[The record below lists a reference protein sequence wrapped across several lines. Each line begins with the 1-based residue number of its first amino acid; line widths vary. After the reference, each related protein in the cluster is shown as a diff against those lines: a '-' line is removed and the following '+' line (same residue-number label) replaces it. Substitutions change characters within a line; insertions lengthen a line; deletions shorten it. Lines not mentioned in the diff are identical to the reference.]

1 MATGLFNLKQVNQAI
16 SQGAWSG
23 YIAPRWVEYLVVAGG
38 GGSGDYGGGGGGGG
52 LLTGIVTVAAGASY
66 AVTVGAGGAGGTS
79 GVAGGSGVNSVFG
92 SIAAIGGGGGG
103 SANGSTSAGTAAGS
117 GGSGGGGSAKFGSFS
132 IIDAGQGTSG
142 QGNAGGRG
150 DASGGQAYQ
159 GGGGGGA
166 GTVGFSVGTD
176 PAAVV
181 NSGGAGIASAI
192 SGTVTAYAGGG
203 SGFRAGGAYP
213 SYGVGGVGGGG
224 GQNQAGGG
232 NTGGGGG
239 SYSPAPAGGSG
250 IVVVRYPGNVQFYT
264 GGTVTYSNGYIV
276 HNFTANGTLAPTTPT
291 VVSEYQISRSLR
303 FNSADT
309 ATLSRTPSSAT
320 SRKIWTWSAWVK
332 RGSLGTTQVF
342 FVAGVDGS
350 NYTNLYFSGS
360 ITDNLEIYNYT
371 AGVTTGYYYTQS
383 VFRDPSAWYH
393 IVYSVDT
400 TQATAADRIKIY
412 VNGVAQPTTVST
424 SIASSVDTFI
434 NSANQHYIGRNGPG
448 NASQYFDGYMTEV
461 NLIDGQAL
469 TPTSFGYVNP
479 ATGVWSPAKYVGGYG
494 TNGFY
499 LNFSDNSNTTAAT
512 LGKDYSGNGNNW
524 TPNNFSVTAGA
535 GNDSLVDSP
544 TSYGTDTGVGGTVR
558 GNYCTLNPLATGS
571 GKVLVNGNL
580 EFTSSTS
587 NWYFSLGT
595 IGFSSGKYYWEVNMG
610 STNGSDIFAGIMGSG
625 VPVNGANGLQDNATA
640 LNTFGSLLFCDDG
653 KYQLDGNLSRV
664 AYSTAL
670 GSNQTLGIAVDMDA
684 KSLTF
689 YKDGTSQGAISF
701 SSSPMASSIVCPSFS
716 SYGSGDSARVF
727 NFGQRPFA
735 YTAPSGFKALCT
747 QNLPTP
753 TIGATTATQANKYF
767 GITLRN
773 GGGASGGTYYT
784 TIDMASGALLWDK
797 PRSLTSSDHYLVDSV
812 RGISKT
818 LSSNLTDAERS
829 YPSWFTSFNN
839 GSYTTGSDDWATGVT
854 IVDWIWAANGSGV
867 TNTAGSITST
877 VSANTTSGFSV
888 VTYTGTGS
896 AATVG
901 HGLGVA
907 PSMIICKGR
916 SVGGNYWQTQHSAL
930 GATKAL
936 FLNTTDAA
944 FTNAAYWNNTAP
956 TSTVFSLGGNTDAN
970 GNGTTYVAYCFAPIA
985 GYSAFGSY
993 TGNGSADG
1001 PFVYCGFRP
1010 AYVMIKATGGT
1021 GLNWGVWDV
1030 ARNTYNL
1037 EQLSLY
1043 ANSSTAEINATDLS
1057 FDGVSNGFKVR
1068 GTSNGI
1074 NQSGL
1079 TFIFMAF
1086 AEAPF
1091 KYSLAR

>member
-38 GGSGDYGGGGGGGG
+38 GGGGNRDDNVGGAGGGAGG
-52 LLTGIVTVAAGASY
+52 LLTGIVTVATGASY
-66 AVTVGAGGAGGTS
+66 SVTVGAGGGVNTGATADGTN
-79 GVAGGSGVNSVFG
+79 GNNSVFG
-92 SIAAIGGGGGG
+92 NITSTGGGGGG
-103 SANGSTSAGTAAGS
+103 KYNSSVQAPS
-117 GGSGGGGSAKFGSFS
+117 GGSGGGGSR
-132 IIDAGQGTSG
+132 AGTNLTGGNGVSG
-142 QGNAGGRG
+142 QGNAGGL
-150 DASGGQAYQ
+150 ATSAFPA
-159 GGGGGGA
+159 GGGGA
-166 GTVGFSVGTD
+166 GTIGLGATASVAG
-176 PAAVV
+176 
-181 NSGGAGIASAI
+181 NGGAGIASAI
-192 SGTVTAYAGGG
+192 TGTVVAYAGGG
-203 SGFRAGGAYP
+203 GGSADAGT
-213 SYGVGGVGGGG
+213 YGVGGVGGGG
-224 GQNQAGGG
+224 RGAGYGNAAAVAG
-232 NTGGGGG
+232 STNTGGGGG
-239 SYSPAPAGGSG
+239 GGTGVTYTPGAGGSG

-309 ATLSRTPSSAT
+309 AILSRTPASAT

-424 SIASSVDTFI
+424 SIANGVDTFI

-479 ATGVWSPAKYVGGYG
+479 STGVWTPAKFVGGYG

-544 TSYGTDTGVGGTVR
+544 TSYGVDTGVGGEVR
-558 GNYCTLNPLATGS
+558 GNYATWNAILQTLGGTASTYT
-571 GKVLVNGNL
+571 NGNL
-580 EFTSSTS
+580 VASSTS
-587 NWYFSLGT
+587 SNWVLGT
-595 IGFSSGKYYWEVNMG
+595 IRINDAKYYFELVPDSAA
-610 STNGSDIFAGIMGSG
+610 STFYLGINSTTD
-625 VPVNGANGLQDNATA
+625 VRIA
-640 LNTFGSLLFCDDG
+640 
-653 KYQLDGNLSRV
+653 
-664 AYSTAL
+664 AYSGGIEASPGG
-670 GSNQTLGIAVDMDA
+670 GSNQGSLASWSNGDVIGVAVDGPN
-684 KSLTF
+684 KTVQF
-689 YKDGTSQGAISF
+689 YRNGSTYGTLVTYTTALDLWAFARNGGVGSSQVTA
-701 SSSPMASSIVCPSFS
+701 
-716 SYGSGDSARVF
+716 

-753 TIGATTATQANKYF
+753 TIGATTATQAGKYF
-767 GITLRN
+767 NPVLYTGTGATNSIT
-773 GGGASGGTYYT
+773 GVGFQPDWVWIKA
-784 TIDMASGALLWDK
+784 
-797 PRSLTSSDHYLVDSV
+797 RSSAYSHRLADSV
-812 RGISKT
+812 RGAGKE
-818 LSSNLTDAERS
+818 LFSNEDVAEATNS
-829 YPSWFTSFNN
+829 ANGYVSSFN
-839 GSYTTGSDDWATGVT
+839 SDGFSLTSGVG
-854 IVDWIWAANGSGV
+854 VNGSGTTFV
-867 TNTAGSITST
+867 AWNWKANGAGSTNTAGTITST
-877 VSANTTSGFSV
+877 VSANTTAGFSV
-888 VTYTGTGS
+888 VTYTGNGTS
-896 AATVG
+896 ATIG

-907 PSMIICKGR
+907 PSFLIVKKRNAVR
-916 SVGGNYWQTQHSAL
+916 SWINYHQSLGNTQ
-930 GATKAL
+930 
-936 FLNTTDAA
+936 FLELNNTNPANTASSV
-944 FTNAAYWNNTAP
+944 WNNTTP
-956 TSTVFSLGGNTDAN
+956 SSTVISV
-970 GNGTTYVAYCFAPIA
+970 GTNSSVNAASDTYVCYAFAPIA

-993 TGNGSADG
+993 TGNGSTDG
-1001 PFVYCGFRP
+1001 PFAFTGMRP
-1010 AYVMIKATGGT
+1010 AYVMIKNITGSLG
-1021 GLNWGVWDV
+1021 NWVIYDTT
-1030 ARNTYNL
+1030 RSTYNL
-1037 EQLSLY
+1037 SSAKLAANLSV
-1043 ANSSTAEINATDLS
+1043 AEN
-1057 FDGVSNGFKVR
+1057 DGGSLGGDTIGIDILSNGFKIR
-1068 GTSNGI
+1068 ATGN
-1074 NQSGL
+1074 NHNNSGEVY
-1079 TFIFMAF
+1079 IFMAL
-1086 AEAPF
+1086 AQNPF